1 MWCPSLVL
9 DPNIVEGA
17 ASSFRTA
24 ASPGAAV
31 AIMKM
36 NREIDVRHILPAIQA
51 PTLILHCA
59 GDRVIDIDSA
69 LNGSRHLGSSADLF
83 ADISRSGIIHG
94 ANCLRRSMQEFT
106 RCSGTLAGAESILP
120 RGFPAA
126 FDSPARAIGC
136 AGSIREAVRS
146 LDLEVRCG
154 LHTGCG

>member
-36 NREIDVRHILPAIQA
+36 NRKIDVRHILPAIQA

-69 LNGSRHLGSSADLF
+69 LNGSRHL
-83 ADISRSGIIHG
+83 
-94 ANCLRRSMQEFT
+94 
-106 RCSGTLAGAESILP
+106 
-120 RGFPAA
+120 
-126 FDSPARAIGC
+126 
-136 AGSIREAVRS
+136 RELS
-146 LDLEVRCG
+146 
-154 LHTGCG
+154 